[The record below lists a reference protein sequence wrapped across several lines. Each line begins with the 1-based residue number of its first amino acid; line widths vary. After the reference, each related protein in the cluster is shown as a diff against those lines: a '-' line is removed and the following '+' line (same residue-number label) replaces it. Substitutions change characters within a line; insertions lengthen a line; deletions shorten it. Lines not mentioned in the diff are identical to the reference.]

1 MTNNVYN
8 KISDYKEYLNFSTE
22 EFYKYQLTKLV
33 EFVINIRLKSRY
45 YQKVLVGFP
54 TVKNYSNF
62 EKLPLLEQKILRE
75 NDPEELVAVPPKDIS
90 YITRSSGS
98 TGKSKVVLW
107 TTESL
112 KEELKWG
119 TLGFLL
125 EELDSK
131 SRLAVLMPFD
141 MTRLTYTIDVCRE
154 LGAFIIP
161 IGRIRD
167 NIDVDNA
174 IYFLR
179 VAKATHL
186 LGSPARLESM
196 ATRIVEMGLNP
207 KKDFA
212 VTHLLTGGAILTP
225 HMRKKLG
232 EIWGAK
238 VFEQAGANELSFI
251 GSECKYH
258 DGLHLM
264 PGLHYVEIL
273 DEETHKPVKDG
284 ESGEIVITQFT
295 NLATPLLR
303 YRLGDRGHLVK
314 EKCKCGLS
322 FPRLFIEG
330 RIGGTIAVG
339 GTKIHAFQ
347 IENVL
352 SQFGEISQFYQ
363 AQITGTNTQ
372 TKVKLIIEA
381 RPSDEVS
388 LELNKKIV
396 SLLSTDPMVVFE
408 VNDKILNG
416 ELEFAVEFVTP
427 GSLERSSGDK
437 VKNQYWDRREA

>member
-1 MTNNVYN
+1 MKTLADYKQYLQYSSDEFYAYQLDKLKAFVN
-8 KISDYKEYLNFSTE
+8 KIKTGSK
-22 EFYKYQLTKLV
+22 
-33 EFVINIRLKSRY
+33 Y
-45 YQKVLVGFP
+45 YQKVLAKHTEITGFDD
-54 TVKNYSNF
+54 F
-62 EKLPLLEQKILRE
+62 EKLPLLEQGILRE
-75 NDPEELVAVPPKDIS
+75 SDPEELIAVPWENIS

-107 TTESL
+107 TPDSL

-125 EELDSK
+125 EELVQH

-154 LGAFIIP
+154 MGAFIIP

-186 LGSPARLESM
+186 LGSPARLESI
-196 ATRIVEMGLNP
+196 AARIIEMGLDP

-225 HMRKKLG
+225 HMRKSLG
-232 EIWGAK
+232 NVWGAK

-251 GSECKYH
+251 GAECKYH
-258 DGLHLM
+258 NGLHLT

-273 DEETHKPVKDG
+273 DEDTHLPIKDG
-284 ESGEIVITQFT
+284 KSGEIVITQFT

-303 YRLGDRGHLVK
+303 YRLGDRGHLIK
-314 EKCKCGLS
+314 DKCPCGLS

-330 RIGGTIAVG
+330 RIGGTITIG

-352 SQFGEISQFYQ
+352 SQFSQISQFYQ
-363 AQITGTNTQ
+363 AQITGDNAHTL
-372 TKVKLIIEA
+372 VKLVVEA
-381 RPSDEVS
+381 NVKADILTE
-388 LELNKKIV
+388 
-396 SLLSTDPMVVFE
+396 LSTDIVGRLNNDPMVVFE
-408 VNDKILNG
+408 VNDKIKNG
-416 ELEFAVEFVTP
+416 ELEFEIEFVAP
-427 GSLERSSGDK
+427 GSLERSGGDK
-437 VKNQYWDRREA
+437 VKNQYLEKRSI

>member
-1 MTNNVYN
+1 MKTLD
-8 KISDYKEYLNFSTE
+8 DYKQYLKYSTE
-22 EFYKYQLTKLV
+22 EFYDYQLNK
-33 EFVINIRLKSRY
+33 LKSFVRSIKAESKY
-45 YQKVLVGFP
+45 YQRVLA
-54 TVKNYSNF
+54 NYPDIKSFSDF
-62 EKLPLLEQKILRE
+62 EKLPLLEQEILRE
-75 NDPEELVAVPPKDIS
+75 SKPEELAAVSWKGIS

-107 TTESL
+107 TPESL

-125 EELDSK
+125 EELDQH

-161 IGRIRD
+161 LGRIRD

-186 LGSPARLESM
+186 LGSPARLESI
-196 ATRIVEMGLNP
+196 AARIIDMGLDP
-207 KKDFA
+207 KKDFF

-225 HMRKKLG
+225 HMRKSLG
-232 EIWGAK
+232 DIWGAK

-251 GSECKYH
+251 GAECEHHK
-258 DGLHLM
+258 GLHLT

-273 DEETHKPVKDG
+273 DETTHQPVKKG

-303 YRLGDRGHLVK
+303 YRLGDRGHLIT
-314 EKCKCGLS
+314 EQCPCGLS

-352 SQFGEISQFYQ
+352 SQFSQISQFYQ
-363 AQITGTNTQ
+363 AQITGNSKHTI
-372 TKVKLIIEA
+372 VKLLIEA
-381 RPSDEVS
+381 NVNDLVVTQLQNSIIDR
-388 LELNKKIV
+388 LKN
-396 SLLSTDPMVVFE
+396 DPMVVFE
-408 VNDKILNG
+408 VNDKIKNG
-416 ELEFAVEFVTP
+416 ELEFKVEFVVQ
-427 GSLERSSGDK
+427 GQLERSSGDK
-437 VKNQYWDRREA
+437 VKNQYWDRRDA